1 MERYLSLADKFDIQQ
16 NYRRYIRLAER
27 HEGAMASFNDARAS
41 RIWVIGIIAL
51 LFALSSNF
59 FLGAAAGMFGVYFWG
74 VVRCWMRT
82 SDVGEGMEQLDRWF
96 STKGLR
102 FEGRVMYSNKDE
114 MLEQPLDPFDDACY
128 R

>member
-16 NYRRYIRLAER
+16 NYRRYVRMAER
-27 HEGAMASFNDARAS
+27 HEGAMASYNEARAS
-41 RIWVIGIIAL
+41 RIWVVGIIVL

-59 FLGAAAGMFGVYFWG
+59 FLGAAAGMFGVYFYG
-74 VVRCWMRT
+74 VVRSWMRT
-82 SDVGEGMEQLDRWF
+82 SDVGEGVEQLDRWF
-96 STKGLR
+96 ATKGLR
-102 FEGRVMYSNKDE
+102 FEGRIMYSNSDE